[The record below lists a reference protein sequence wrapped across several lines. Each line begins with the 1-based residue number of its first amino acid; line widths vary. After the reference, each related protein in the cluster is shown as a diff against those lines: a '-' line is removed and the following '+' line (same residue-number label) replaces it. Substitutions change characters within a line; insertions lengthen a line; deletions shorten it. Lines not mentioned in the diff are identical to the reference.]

1 MFFKVKTKIY
11 IFAHLQKLAKHGFT
25 KVDCTVDWCVKN
37 KIFQCFHNEASSFWF
52 YLSNP
57 KTFFMGSNQVIIWS
71 SLTYDLNCLQ
81 LSLNL
86 LPFFRRNPLSS
97 ESAKKFVCFGTQH
110 DTANCT
116 IGTTFSWRNWNF
128 MLKMVKL
135 LNNFK
140 CPSSNFMRII
150 SQCLWPK
157 LTHNKVNN
165 YITKE

>member
-11 IFAHLQKLAKHGFT
+11 IFAHLQKLAKHGVT

-71 SLTYDLNCLQ
+71 SLTYDLNCLE
-81 LSLNL
+81 L
-86 LPFFRRNPLSS
+86 
-97 ESAKKFVCFGTQH
+97 TQP
-110 DTANCT
+110 TVQFIT
-116 IGTTFSWRNWNF
+116 GTTFSWRNWNF
-128 MLKMVKL
+128 LLKIVRL